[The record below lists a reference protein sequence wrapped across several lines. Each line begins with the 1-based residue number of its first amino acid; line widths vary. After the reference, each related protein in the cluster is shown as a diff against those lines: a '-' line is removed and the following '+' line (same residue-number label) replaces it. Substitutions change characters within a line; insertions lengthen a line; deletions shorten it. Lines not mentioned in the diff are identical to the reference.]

1 MDVQTVRKL
10 LDKHSTQQT
19 RWQLANFVIES
30 YGEIQGRAVLAQLA
44 RRREIADQLEDLALN
59 TAANRTLATELK
71 LEAEQL
77 DLWLDQYT
85 EKELADL
92 LDTVE
97 SQEAA
102 FWPEHLGRLA
112 AVDLITSGRA
122 SKPVMDKAVLL
133 PEDQYRKFAEVC
145 STIVKV
151 INDVTMQAER
161 EAGIFNPNLPE
172 GQPQ

>member
-1 MDVQTVRKL
+1 M
-10 LDKHSTQQT
+10 
-19 RWQLANFVIES
+19 
-30 YGEIQGRAVLAQLA
+30 
-44 RRREIADQLEDLALN
+44 
-59 TAANRTLATELK
+59 
-71 LEAEQL
+71 
-77 DLWLDQYT
+77 
-85 EKELADL
+85 
-92 LDTVE
+92 E

-133 PEDQYRKFAEVC
+133 SEDQYRKFAEVC
-145 STIVKV
+145 SSIVKV

>member
-1 MDVQTVRKL
+1 VETQTVRNL
-10 LDKHSTQQT
+10 LSKHSTRQT

-30 YGEIQGRAVLAQLA
+30 YGEFQGHAVRAQLG

-59 TAANRTLATELK
+59 TAHARTLATELQ

-77 DLWLDQYT
+77 DLWLDQHS
-85 EKELADL
+85 ERELADL
-92 LDTVE
+92 LQLVE
-97 SQEAA
+97 EQEAA
-102 FWPEHLGRLA
+102 FWPEHLGRMA

-133 PEDQYRKFAEVC
+133 SEDQYRKFAEVC
-145 STIVKV
+145 SSIVKV
-151 INDVTMQAER
+151 IQDVTQQAER
-161 EAGIFNPNLPE
+161 DAGISNPNLPQ

>member
-1 MDVQTVRKL
+1 MDIQTVRKL
-10 LDKHSTQQT
+10 LNKHSTQQT

-30 YGEIQGRAVLAQLA
+30 YGEFQGRAVLAQLA
-44 RRREIADQLEDLALN
+44 RLRAIADQLEDLPLN
-59 TAANRTLATELK
+59 TATNRTLAQELT

-77 DLWLDQYT
+77 NLWLDQHT

-92 LDTVE
+92 LDSVE

-102 FWPEHLGRLA
+102 FWPEHLGRMA
-112 AVDLITSGRA
+112 AIDLIAHGRA
-122 SKPVMDKAVLL
+122 SKEVMDKAVLL

-145 STIVKV
+145 SSIVKV
-151 INDVTMQAER
+151 INDVTQQAER